1 MKKALITGIS
11 GQDGSYL
18 AELLSNKDYEIYGFL
33 RRSSGDPLERIQD
46 LVTKGKIKIVYGN
59 LRDTNSIRRVM
70 EEIVPDEVYNLAAL
84 SDVGISF
91 KCPEETFEVNYY
103 GVGRIVNEALRVN
116 PKVRIYQA
124 STSEMFGKTN
134 PPQNENSPF
143 QPVSPYAEAK
153 LKAHNDF
160 VVNYRE
166 RDGVFICSG
175 ISFNHESPK
184 RGKHF
189 VTKKIT
195 NSLVKVKLGLQE
207 YVVLGN
213 LNAKRDWGFAGD
225 YVEAMWMMLQQ
236 EEAEDF
242 VIASGEQHSVREF
255 IEISAKE
262 LGLSLQWQGEGIDEK
277 GVDTESG
284 KTIVAIDPRY
294 FRPTEVETLLGD
306 PNKAKEKLGWVAKTS
321 FKELVTEMVREDLKL
336 ADRDLLCQKEG
347 YTVLNNFE

>member
-225 YVEAMWMMLQQ
+225 YVEAMWMMLQRDNP
-236 EEAEDF
+236 ADY
-242 VIASGEQHSVREF
+242 VISTKKSHSVRDFVEATAKALDMEIMWEGEGLNEVAKDENGKVVVKVNQEF
-255 IEISAKE
+255 YRPNEVDFLLGDNTKAKKE
-262 LGLSLQWQGEGIDEK
+262 LGWEPKTTFSELIEIM
-277 GVDTESG
+277 VES
-284 KTIVAIDPRY
+284 
-294 FRPTEVETLLGD
+294 
-306 PNKAKEKLGWVAKTS
+306 
-321 FKELVTEMVREDLKL
+321 DLKE
-336 ADRDLLCQKEG
+336 QKMR
-347 YTVLNNFE
+347 LQ